1 MTVVGD
7 CLPHPSAA
15 SSAES
20 CRKRCTDVDDFID
33 LINATLWSH
42 YDLQRAKG
50 WPDRSASLRTRP
62 RITENK
68 NGTCIMELL
77 FS

>member
-1 MTVVGD
+1 MTA
-7 CLPHPSAA
+7 CRTRAQPHPQNLVENGA
-15 SSAES
+15 
-20 CRKRCTDVDDFID
+20 TDVDDFID

-68 NGTCIMELL
+68 NGICIMELL